1 MLLQNKTYD
10 FLKWLFSQ
18 VLPAIFTAFSTIAV
32 ATNHFYGTNIP
43 VEYITIVF
51 GAIMT
56 AIGVILGI
64 STKNYNKLTSGAE
77 LPHEEGTDGSEL

>member
-10 FLKWLFSQ
+10 FLKWLCSR
-18 VLPAIFTAFSTIAV
+18 VLPAVFTAFSTIAV

-43 VEYITIVF
+43 VEYIAIVW
-51 GAIMT
+51 GAIETCMGT
-56 AIGVILGI
+56 ILGI
-64 STKNYNKLTSGAE
+64 STKNYNKLNSGAE